1 MKVIIDIDND
11 QIIGLLAIMGAK
23 KETAVVKQ
31 YLAEHDSID
40 FNPELLGE
48 EATQLQLAVAAMAIG
63 QIAENEKKPTK

>member
-1 MKVIIDIDND
+1 MKVIINIDND

-23 KETAVVKQ
+23 KETAIVKQ
-31 YLAEHDSID
+31 YIAEHDSID

-63 QIAENEKKPTK
+63 QIAENVEKK